1 MKEGDMKL
9 LVLAQTVL
17 AMLATWGL
25 ALPVP
30 LVGQNEPAARQEPS
44 TIKVNTDL
52 ILLNV
57 MVTDQNGHAIS
68 GLKKEDF
75 KILEDEKEQPISFFS
90 LERVSVSWG
99 LVLDRSGSMEE
110 MIRNVYD
117 AAVHVVDEGTEEDEA
132 FIVTF
137 NGEVELVS
145 DFVSDKQKLRDS
157 VKGLHADGVTAIWD
171 ASAFALDHLKQ
182 GKHRKKV
189 LVVVTDGEDNSS
201 RLNFPDLVRRV
212 EEEKEVLIYT
222 VGMFESDGRL
232 GSLGG
237 YGPAREQLDKLAEA
251 TGARAHFPSDIK
263 QCRAAMNDIAQDVSR
278 QYELGY
284 YPANRA
290 HDGQWRKINVVVP
303 HAGNTDATYI
313 VRTRAGYYAPKN

>member
-1 MKEGDMKL
+1 MT
-9 LVLAQTVL
+9 LVQSAIAV
-17 AMLATWGL
+17 LATWALGL
-25 ALPVP
+25 PLP
-30 LVGQNEPAARQEPS
+30 LVGQDGPAVRQGPS
-44 TIKVNTDL
+44 TIKLNTDL
-52 ILLNV
+52 ILV
-57 MVTDQNGHAIS
+57 SVTVTDQNGHAIS
-68 GLKKEDF
+68 DLKKEDF
-75 KILEDEKEQPISFFS
+75 KILEDGKEQPISFFS
-90 LERVSVSWG
+90 LQRVPVSWG
-99 LVLDRSGSMEE
+99 LVLDRSGSMAE
-110 MIRNVYD
+110 MMRNVYD

-145 DFVSDKQKLRDS
+145 DFVSDKQKLADS
-157 VKGLHADGVTAIWD
+157 VKDLHADGVTAIWD

-201 RLNFPDLVRRV
+201 RLSFPDLVQRV
-212 EEEKEVLIYT
+212 EEEEGVLIYT
-222 VGMFESDGRL
+222 VGMFESGERL

-263 QCRAAMNDIAQDVSR
+263 QCRVAMNDIAQDVSR

-290 HDGQWRKINVVVP
+290 RDGQWRTINVVVP
-303 HAGNTDATYI
+303 HAGNTSATYI